1 MKNAL
6 KSFEKE
12 IESYAREFGDD
23 AASRALRVLCK
34 VLFWGRNFGHGN
46 LVLSAV
52 NHIFG
57 LKIRADTVFSVK
69 DN

>member
-23 AASRALRVLCK
+23 AAHRALRILCK
-34 VLFWGRNFGHGN
+34 VLFWGRNFGHGK

-52 NHIFG
+52 DHIFG

>member
-1 MKNAL
+1 MKYAF
-6 KSFEKE
+6 KKFEDE
-12 IESYAREFGDD
+12 ISSYAHEFGED
-23 AASRALRVLCK
+23 AACRALRILCK
-34 VLFWGRNFGHGN
+34 VVYWGRKFGHGN

-52 NHIFG
+52 NHVFG